1 MAVLKK
7 ELNILFYF
15 FSFLENL
22 TSICLNAFFR
32 LYYFF
37 TTTEFLAFFLC
48 FTSAYPG
55 PTPLTSLLI

>member
-37 TTTEFLAFFLC
+37 TTTEFLAFFFALHL
-48 FTSAYPG
+48 
-55 PTPLTSLLI
+55 LTQDQHL